1 MKMKFK
7 TLITVTTLVTLNA
20 CGNNDNPIAEK
31 AAEATRNASETVTE
45 TGKDVIS
52 ATINQDKKTVV
63 SATDVIARKASTEWG
78 VSLWG
83 KRRAFTEHVEKLA
96 ELVAEKTNGDF
107 QLNIS
112 YGGLSKN
119 KENLDGISI
128 GAFEMAQFCSFY
140 HKDKNPS
147 ITVSEL
153 PFSKDVSLARTADI
167 HSAIF
172 KHPDV
177 VKDLARWNAT
187 PLMPTPLPQYNVI
200 SKTDKFESLDDF
212 KGLRVRGPGGIMGVL
227 GKLGAVKTGV
237 PFGEVRQSM
246 DSGVIDA
253 ATFAP
258 HAHLATKTTA
268 IGTWGTTNLN
278 LGSANCPVVVNT
290 DALNRLSAANK
301 AALLGSIGAAL
312 KHYVDNYENNTIGK
326 YQAAVKAKGINMI
339 SFTPTQTE
347 KLNELSKSVR
357 EEWVTKY
364 ASKFDSKSVYEL
376 AEKLYAQ

>member
-1 MKMKFK
+1 MKKNIKLALASAVLSSF
-7 TLITVTTLVTLNA
+7 V
-20 CGNNDNPIAEK
+20 
-31 AAEATRNASETVTE
+31 ASEAY
-45 TGKDVIS
+45 S
-52 ATINQDKKTVV
+52 AT
-63 SATDVIARKASTEWG
+63 EWN

-96 ELVAEKTNGDF
+96 ELVSTKSNGDF
-107 QLNIS
+107 KLNIS

-140 HKDKNPS
+140 HKGKNPT
-147 ITVSEL
+147 ITVTEL
-153 PFSKDVSLARTADI
+153 PFSKDVSLARIAEIYTEV
-167 HSAIF
+167 H
-172 KHPDV
+172 KHPTV

-187 PLMPTPLPQYNVI
+187 LLMPTPLPQYNVI
-200 SKTDKFESLDDF
+200 AKGNAPSNLEDM

-227 GKLGAVKTGV
+227 GKLGAIKTGV

-278 LGSANCPVVVNT
+278 LGTANCPVVVNS
-290 DALNRLSAANK
+290 DALASLSDSNRAVLM
-301 AALLGSIGAAL
+301 GSLDEAMA
-312 KHYVDNYENNTIGK
+312 HYIDNYDNNTTGK
-326 YQAAVKAKGINMI
+326 YEANVKEKGINMI
-339 SFTPTQTE
+339 TFSADQTAE
-347 KLNELSKSVR
+347 LNKLAASVR
-357 EEWVTKY
+357 EDWVKQY
-364 ASKFDSKSVYEL
+364 SSDFEAKELFDFTQ
-376 AEKLYAQ
+376 KLYNQ